1 MLPQVAGQ
9 QATERR
15 ADPCVLIAK
24 RRNFESI
31 PKFRVHTQPDPPRS
45 EVTRTGP
52 FTRILGWISYVMV
65 AVVDYTVTRRLNFPA
80 RMRAQD
86 DD

>member
-1 MLPQVAGQ
+1 MLRIEDAAFAEQMRGFITREIEDCQEITGALH
-9 QATERR
+9 R
-15 ADPCVLIAK
+15 L
-24 RRNFESI
+24 
-31 PKFRVHTQPDPPRS
+31 
-45 EVTRTGP
+45 RTGP